1 MEEEKTID
9 IPHVKRKDFASG
21 ICDSIVT
28 SANERGMT
36 ILFSCE
42 STNILSESFVKS
54 DGTYKPAENPVKAI
68 QTREDLASITLRYE
82 TASQLHDAISAA
94 LVKYTK
100 IKK

>member
-9 IPHVKRKDFASG
+9 IPHVKRQDFISG

-28 SANERGMT
+28 SANERGVT
-36 ILFSCE
+36 ILFSYE
-42 STNILSESFVKS
+42 SPNILSESFVKS
-54 DGTYKPAENPVKAI
+54 DGTYKPAENPVKMI

-82 TASQLHDAISAA
+82 TARQLHAAINAA
-94 LVKYTK
+94 LENYTQ